1 MLNQLAVEGF
11 FENKKTPV
19 EAKVGDLTPQSK
31 AVNVTAKVVSKTE
44 VREIPMGRDGSPH
57 KVSDAL
63 VGDETGVVY
72 LTLWDDNIEK
82 INEADTVRVEN
93 GYVTLFKGN
102 IRLNIGKYGKL
113 ELAKEPLSVEVNTEN
128 NVSSKAYEQE
138 RRPFRGRGG
147 GRGGYGGGDRGR
159 GGYGG
164 GRRIRRKRQRRQ
176 PGSSRWRRLQTEILS
191 FSMLENKSNS
201 FLTFL
206 SFSFVARGSY
216 ISSRNLIMKSQK
228 VVLKLKGGASNCF

>member
-1 MLNQLAVEGF
+1 MAVEGF
-11 FENKKTPV
+11 FENKKQPV

-44 VREIPMGRDGSPH
+44 VREIPMGRDGSAH

-63 VGDETGVVY
+63 IGDETGVVY

-82 INEADTVRVEN
+82 VNEGDTVRIEN

-113 ELAKEPLSVEVNTEN
+113 EPAKEPLAVEVNTEN

-138 RRPFRGRGG
+138 RRPFRSGGRGFG
-147 GRGGYGGGDRGR
+147 GGDRRGGSGGGYGG

-164 GRRIRRKRQRRQ
+164 GRDRGGDRRGG
-176 PGSSRWRRLQTEILS
+176 GSG
-191 FSMLENKSNS
+191 
-201 FLTFL
+201 
-206 SFSFVARGSY
+206 GS
-216 ISSRNLIMKSQK
+216 
-228 VVLKLKGGASNCF
+228 GGGYRPRY

>member
-1 MLNQLAVEGF
+1 LAVEGF
-11 FENKKTPV
+11 FENKKEPV

-44 VREIPMGRDGSPH
+44 VREIPMGRDGSAH

-63 VGDETGVVY
+63 IGDETGVVY

-82 INEADTVRVEN
+82 VNEADTVRIEN

-113 ELAKEPLSVEVNTEN
+113 EQAKEPLAVEVNTEN
-128 NVSSKAYEQE
+128 NVSSKTYEQE
-138 RRPFRGRGG
+138 RRPFRGGG
-147 GRGGYGGGDRGR
+147 GRGFGGG

-164 GRRIRRKRQRRQ
+164 GRDRRGGGGYGGGGDRRGGGGYGGGGDRRGGG
-176 PGSSRWRRLQTEILS
+176 GS
-191 FSMLENKSNS
+191 
-201 FLTFL
+201 
-206 SFSFVARGSY
+206 
-216 ISSRNLIMKSQK
+216 
-228 VVLKLKGGASNCF
+228 GGYRPRY

>member
-1 MLNQLAVEGF
+1 MKVF
-11 FENKKTPV
+11 SKTKRQPV

-44 VREIPMGRDGSPH
+44 IREIPMGRDGSAH

-82 INEADTVRVEN
+82 VNEADTVRIEN

-113 ELAKEPLSVEVNTEN
+113 EPAKEPLTVEVNTEN
-128 NVSSKAYEQE
+128 NVSSKTYEQE
-138 RRPFRGRGG
+138 RRPFRSGGRGG
-147 GRGGYGGGDRGR
+147 GRGFGGGG

-164 GRRIRRKRQRRQ
+164 GRDRRGGSGGGGGGYGGGRDSRGGDRR
-176 PGSSRWRRLQTEILS
+176 
-191 FSMLENKSNS
+191 
-201 FLTFL
+201 
-206 SFSFVARGSY
+206 
-216 ISSRNLIMKSQK
+216 
-228 VVLKLKGGASNCF
+228 GGGGGGYRPRY

>member
-1 MLNQLAVEGF
+1 LAVEGF

-44 VREIPMGRDGSPH
+44 VREIPMGRDGSAH

-82 INEADTVRVEN
+82 VNEGDTIRVEN

-113 ELAKEPLSVEVNTEN
+113 EPAKEPLAVEVNTEN
-128 NVSSKAYEQE
+128 NVSSKTYEQE
-138 RRPFRGRGG
+138 RRPFRGG
-147 GRGGYGGGDRGR
+147 GRGFGG

-164 GRRIRRKRQRRQ
+164 GRDRRGGGGYGGGGGGYGGGRDRGGDRRGG
-176 PGSSRWRRLQTEILS
+176 GS
-191 FSMLENKSNS
+191 
-201 FLTFL
+201 
-206 SFSFVARGSY
+206 
-216 ISSRNLIMKSQK
+216 
-228 VVLKLKGGASNCF
+228 GGGYRPRY

>member
-1 MLNQLAVEGF
+1 MAVEGF

-44 VREIPMGRDGSPH
+44 IREIPMGRDGSAH

-82 INEADTVRVEN
+82 VNEGDTVRVEN

-113 ELAKEPLSVEVNTEN
+113 EPAKEPLAVEVNTEN
-128 NVSSKAYEQE
+128 NVSSKTYEQE
-138 RRPFRGRGG
+138 RRPFRGGGGRGG
-147 GRGGYGGGDRGR
+147 GRGFGGGG

-164 GRRIRRKRQRRQ
+164 GRDRRGGGGYGGGRDSRGGGDRRGGG
-176 PGSSRWRRLQTEILS
+176 GS
-191 FSMLENKSNS
+191 
-201 FLTFL
+201 
-206 SFSFVARGSY
+206 
-216 ISSRNLIMKSQK
+216 
-228 VVLKLKGGASNCF
+228 GGYRPRY